1 MIGIIIFYFIR
12 YFQGKEYNIKFLNQ
26 STLYELSIDDEPDIA
41 RNLEFYIA
49 PIQFINTDCKLHPF
63 YIGGFFYDESN
74 LTKCN
79 DNLEIDPKG
88 SYYCYNYSAGSQFY
102 LGISGDCSK
111 ENENANEI
119 LLYTVNTN
127 IKINHE
133 NSVSLSI
140 EKGKPLYNRFHL
152 FASKGSY
159 YHMIY
164 KFTPIIYKSKKIFSK
179 VNDRFKELFLTN
191 IDMKTY
197 NDFNR
202 IISINNET
210 INIIF
215 HSDFELDQNCHIYE
229 RVYITRKYLI
239 IRILTFHIFKKFCRN

>member
-1 MIGIIIFYFIR
+1 MQNFDFLSLYPQVYIMDKTRAKNKFWGFLSIINIFAMIGIIIFYFIR

-26 STLYELSIDDEPDIA
+26 STLYELTIDDESDIA

-63 YIGGFFYDESN
+63 YIGPGFFYDESN

-102 LGISGDCSK
+102 LGISGDCSIK
-111 ENENANEI
+111 NENANEI

-133 NSVSLSI
+133 NSVPLSI
-140 EKGKPLYNRFHL
+140 DKDKPLYNRFNL
-152 FASKGSY
+152 FISKGSY
-159 YHMIY
+159 Y
-164 KFTPIIYKSKKIFSK
+164 
-179 VNDRFKELFLTN
+179 
-191 IDMKTY
+191 
-197 NDFNR
+197 FNR
-202 IISINNET
+202 YSFKNRR
-210 INIIF
+210 IF
-215 HSDFELDQNCHIYE
+215 FT
-229 RVYITRKYLI
+229 VK
-239 IRILTFHIFKKFCRN
+239 TFFLLFNPLLF